1 MDYQL
6 NLLLATDRSFSR
18 LSKEKGAATAFSR
31 FLTKDAIMLPHN
43 QNPVIGLG
51 KICKAMDSGGKEVL
65 TWDPQ
70 GGKID
75 PVGNMGFT
83 WRFYTVKLE
92 SGKEIYG
99 KYLNIWM
106 KQPDGL
112 WKVLVDMGNGNPK
125 YK

>member
-1 MDYQL
+1 MDNQL
-6 NLLLATDRSFSR
+6 NLLLETDRAFSL

-43 QNPVIGLG
+43 QNPVFGI
-51 KICKAMDSGGKEVL
+51 KEICKAMDSGGKEVL
-65 TWDPQ
+65 TWEPQ

-75 PVGNMGFT
+75 LAGNMEFT
-83 WRFYTVKLE
+83 WGFYTVKLE
-92 SGKEIYG
+92 NGKEVYG
-99 KYLNIWM
+99 KYLNVWI
-106 KQPDGL
+106 KQPDSS